1 MPIGNTDALH
11 QWTASANPSDRL
23 WRQVAEVVFRL
34 GETPWLAPSTPL
46 HGGSGEDWADREIPV
61 ADTGVRILYR
71 HRHSDGLVDLHYI
84 ATELG

>member
-1 MPIGNTDALH
+1 MPIGGAAALRP
-11 QWTASANPSDRL
+11 WADSENPSDSL
-23 WRQVAEVVFRL
+23 WREVAEVVFRL

-46 HGGSGEDWADREIPV
+46 HGGSGEVWADREIPV
-61 ADTGVRILYR
+61 PATGIRILYR